1 MYIEKRRE
9 EHDLKDDDSSYA
21 SYCNTKVTTLVEY
34 MESGESDWVCDI
46 LK

>member
-21 SYCNTKVTTLVEY
+21 SYCNTKVIALVEEL
-34 MESGESDWVCDI
+34 ESGANGLHDFG
-46 LK
+46 